1 MNVHET
7 KSNFLGQQ
15 SIKYALFDPAVRFAR
30 SYKSAVLETK
40 LLGAQARFMGLEGNI
55 KPCQQIC
62 LNLLPATLALK
73 ASANLYVIYSMLG
86 TG

>member
-15 SIKYALFDPAVRFAR
+15 SIKYALFDPDVRFSRA
-30 SYKSAVLETK
+30 YKSAVLETK

-55 KPCQQIC
+55 KPCQRIC